1 MKKLVLSLFLSL
13 TLIACSNSNNSDK
26 SNVIILKENKLAKI
40 LQDVNFGWWN
50 AFNDIYLM
58 TYIAE
63 GLEYNSDLKI
73 LDLKLNEFKKFV
85 DYSNGER
92 LPEVGIG
99 LEYFASD
106 NIPVPLP
113 KEKALMLPLIA
124 NYEFDVWGKNSY
136 KTKSAEKSFEAY
148 KYKVKANYIS
158 FVSNIVNLYFNIV
171 KLDKLIDIQ
180 REIVSIKMNIVDE
193 VALKLQSE
201 LSTEVEF
208 NKSEQELKLAQN
220 TLDNLESNRNTL
232 ISQFYY
238 LLGRQP
244 EVDAKL
250 PRIDFENLIYIS
262 DSVDSVPSDVI
273 FSRPDVIAVEK
284 EMEKANIDIK
294 VARKEFLPTF
304 EISGQLIWNN
314 FLSGGFFSASNT
326 IKSLLLGTKYNL
338 FTGGRLDANL
348 EISQLRYEQ
357 MLESYKK
364 VSFYA
369 LKEINDII
377 YTMKNDIVINNR
389 NIEVFKLEEKNFAKY
404 QEQNANGLLSNIDL
418 LKLKQVLL
426 KSLADVVDS
435 SVKVLVDNVDLYK
448 ATTGVKKEEI
458 KNEK

>member
-1 MKKLVLSLFLSL
+1 
-13 TLIACSNSNNSDK
+13 
-26 SNVIILKENKLAKI
+26 
-40 LQDVNFGWWN
+40 
-50 AFNDIYLM
+50 
-58 TYIAE
+58 
-63 GLEYNSDLKI
+63 
-73 LDLKLNEFKKFV
+73 
-85 DYSNGER
+85 
-92 LPEVGIG
+92 
-99 LEYFASD
+99 
-106 NIPVPLP
+106 
-113 KEKALMLPLIA
+113 MLPLIA

-244 EVDAKL
+244 KVDAEL

-294 VARKEFLPTF
+294 VAQKEFLPTF